1 MHLFF
6 SIYLCCLGSFA
17 YDRDLRPGQLI
28 SASNYSNYKSIPAGE
43 RFGILVRYNRKIDG
57 KTHMRLISSNIC
69 FDTFMSASLAFRAL
83 GRLLGAAR
91 DLMVLTG
98 DHGNLVNFEE
108 QAQFD
113 TQGYA
118 LHVVTLHQHC

>member
-1 MHLFF
+1 M
-6 SIYLCCLGSFA
+6 
-17 YDRDLRPGQLI
+17 
-28 SASNYSNYKSIPAGE
+28 
-43 RFGILVRYNRKIDG
+43 
-57 KTHMRLISSNIC
+57 
-69 FDTFMSASLAFRAL
+69 
-83 GRLLGAAR
+83 GAAR

-118 LHVVTLHQHC
+118 CIIELPAGTAVNDWILFFLSSSRVTEL